1 MTAWRARTPRRWHI
15 IPGYPLISI
24 VIYAI
29 AVWSILTLIAMVA
42 MLLI

>member
-1 MTAWRARTPRRWHI
+1 MTARHARPPRRWHI

-29 AVWSILTLIAMVA
+29 AIWSILTLVAMVV
-42 MLLI
+42 LLLV